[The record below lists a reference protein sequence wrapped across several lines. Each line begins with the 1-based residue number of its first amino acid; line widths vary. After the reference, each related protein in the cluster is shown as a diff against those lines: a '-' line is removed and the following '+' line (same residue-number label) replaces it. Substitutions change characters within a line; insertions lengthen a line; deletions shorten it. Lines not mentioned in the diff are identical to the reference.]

1 MIHPFLTVKG
11 LIKRNLVH
19 LAGGFGI
26 GLVAGKQAIVPTST
40 VIGVKE
46 IAIDPHPATNHK
58 RWWLKSAI
66 DWSVWTAG
74 TILGASIRRKI
85 RK

>member
-1 MIHPFLTVKG
+1 MTHPFLTIKG
-11 LIKRNLVH
+11 LLKRNLVH

-26 GLVAGKQAIVPTST
+26 GLAGGKKAIIPTS
-40 VIGVKE
+40 VAIGVKE
-46 IAIDPHPATNHK
+46 IAVDPHPATDNK

-85 RK
+85 RR